1 MSNVI
6 GRKMFS
12 LRSFIVL
19 SCLFCFA
26 FTASQSLM
34 ADEAYWGFQSTGF
47 TAGGSVGPQTAI
59 AMRDGQV
66 WPVVFSET
74 SNSLQ
79 AYSLYPV
86 QNPTIPGSNWF
97 KIGSNLLQDP
107 GSAMLSAATSA
118 DGRFGAVLR
127 KVGDITSTA
136 IVGSSPSGFLSPMTG
151 VQAIDFDSQ
160 GNLLKG
166 TLSTLPTN
174 LPRGPLVDIAATPW
188 GDIGAIDSNLRYFQ
202 KISMADGVWGFT
214 DLAKVLQ
221 PQSSVL
227 PDSLDLAIDSKGRP
241 HVLGIASTSG
251 PTLVSLDFDVH
262 TGLWTSQTLDFGVS
276 YPFGATVAADGR
288 GGVGAAWVSRNPESS
303 STLPTLMY
311 AYNDG
316 NGWTTQAVATGVT
329 VGTSSQTIPLYQ
341 SQGVGLAFDAENLPV
356 ISFTAQDGKIWVAY
370 DPTSPI
376 ASVPEPAGILLVATG
391 LMLALV
397 GIGKAKFRR

>member
-26 FTASQSLM
+26 FTASQSLT

-47 TAGGSVGPQTAI
+47 MATGSPGPQTAI

-74 SNSLQ
+74 SYMLQ

-86 QNPTIPGSNWF
+86 ENPANKGSNWF
-97 KIGSNLLQDP
+97 KIGTNLLQDP
-107 GSAMLSAATSA
+107 GSAMLSAATSS

-127 KVGDITSTA
+127 SIDNTSGTA
-136 IVGSSPSGFLSPMTG
+136 IIGSSPSGFLSPMMG

-174 LPRGPLVDIAATPW
+174 LPHGPLVDIAATPW
-188 GDIGAIDSNLRYFQ
+188 GDIGVIDSNLRYFQ
-202 KISMADGVWGFT
+202 RISMADGVWGST
-214 DLAKVLQ
+214 DLTRVLQ
-221 PQSSVL
+221 PQGSVL
-227 PDSLDLAIDSKGRP
+227 SDSLDLAIDSKGRP

-251 PTLVSLDFDVH
+251 PALVSFDFDVH

-276 YPFGATVAADGR
+276 SPYGATVAADGR
-288 GGVGAAWVSRNPESS
+288 GGVGAAWVSKNPESPS
-303 STLPTLMY
+303 AVPTLMY

-316 NGWTTQAVATGVT
+316 DGWNTQVVATGVT

-341 SQGVGLAFDAENLPV
+341 SQGVGLTYDAENLPV
-356 ISFTAQDGKIWVAY
+356 ISFTAQDRKIWVAY

-376 ASVPEPAGILLVATG
+376 ASVPEPSSILLLVTG

>member
-1 MSNVI
+1 
-6 GRKMFS
+6 
-12 LRSFIVL
+12 
-19 SCLFCFA
+19 
-26 FTASQSLM
+26 
-34 ADEAYWGFQSTGF
+34 
-47 TAGGSVGPQTAI
+47 
-59 AMRDGQV
+59 MRDGQV

-74 SNSLQ
+74 SNLLQ

-86 QNPTIPGSNWF
+86 QNPTNEGSYWF

-127 KVGDITSTA
+127 KVGNPLSTA
-136 IVGSSPSGFLSPMTG
+136 TVGSSPSGFLSPMTG

-166 TLSTLPTN
+166 TLSTLPAN
-174 LPRGPLVDIAATPW
+174 LSPGSLVDIAATPW
-188 GDIGAIDSNLRYFQ
+188 GDIGAIDANLRYYQ
-202 KISMADGVWGFT
+202 KISMADGVWGYT
-214 DLAKVLQ
+214 DLARVLQ
-221 PQSSVL
+221 PQGTVL
-227 PDSLDLAIDSKGRP
+227 PDSLDLAIDSNGRP
-241 HVLGIASTSG
+241 HVLGVASTNG
-251 PTLVSLDFDVH
+251 PSLVSFDFNVH
-262 TGLWTSQTLDFGVS
+262 TGLWTSQTLDFGLS

-288 GGVGAAWVSRNPESS
+288 GGVGAAWVSRDPTNSS
-303 STLPTLMY
+303 AVPTLMY

-316 NGWTTQAVATGVT
+316 DGWSTQAVTSGIPVG
-329 VGTSSQTIPLYQ
+329 GTSSQTIPLYQ

-376 ASVPEPAGILLVATG
+376 ASVPEPASILLLATG